1 MNAPFT
7 IPLESFW
14 AWLVN
19 HADCILRAGTPD
31 TVIHDDED
39 FHWRFGTDDRSFF
52 TVQVLRGKRLMAE
65 LVVKP
70 DRVTYVE
77 AVAVENQEEHHFEL
91 ISETERD
98 PYAAYFFVLAHGYEE
113 AGDSPGGRVH

>member
-7 IPLESFW
+7 IPLECFW

-19 HADCILRAGTPD
+19 HADCILRAGTLD
-31 TVIHDDED
+31 TVIHDDEN
-39 FHWRFGTDDRSFF
+39 FHWRFGTDDKGFF

-65 LVVKP
+65 LVVEP

-98 PYAAYFFVLAHGYEE
+98 RYAAYFFVLAHGYEE